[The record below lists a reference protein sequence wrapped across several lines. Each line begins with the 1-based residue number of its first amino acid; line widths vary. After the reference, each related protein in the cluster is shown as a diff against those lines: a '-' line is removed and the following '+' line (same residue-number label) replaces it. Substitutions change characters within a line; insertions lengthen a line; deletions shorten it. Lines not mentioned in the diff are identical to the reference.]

1 MAEDYEEVQADAR
14 AIVTRLGKDRVYPR
28 AGEALEDT
36 AGVELAKAAGE
47 YDWLR
52 LYFEEVIWPEAEKVR
67 AHVRHLHRSGTVQVC
82 WVSGDEPPCEV
93 EAATRQIIKRAL
105 L

>member
-1 MAEDYEEVQADAR
+1 MAQLHVYAMAEDYEELQADAR

-52 LYFEEVIWPEAEKVR
+52 LYFEEVIWPEAERERRCARTCARVR
-67 AHVRHLHRSGTVQVC
+67 CRSAG
-82 WVSGDEPPCEV
+82 
-93 EAATRQIIKRAL
+93 
-105 L
+105 